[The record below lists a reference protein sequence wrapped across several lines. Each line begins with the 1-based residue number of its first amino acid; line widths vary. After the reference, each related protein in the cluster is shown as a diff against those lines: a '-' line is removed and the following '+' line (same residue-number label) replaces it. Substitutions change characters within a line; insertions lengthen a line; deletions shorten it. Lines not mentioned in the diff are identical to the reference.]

1 MGDQM
6 VFKRYEIKYML
17 TKSQYNMLKKEMAA
31 YMIADIHGKSTILS
45 LYMDTPENLL
55 IRRSIEGPF
64 YKEKVRLRSYG
75 VADKDTEVFLELKK
89 KCNSVV
95 YKRREGMSEQQLED
109 YLYRNVM
116 PKDTQIMREI
126 DYSIRR
132 YPGLAPKMMLSYER
146 EAYYASNDHE
156 FRITFDENILWR
168 TEDLSLCSKVYG
180 TPLLAPGQ
188 VLMEV
193 KAAEAIPLWLVQFMS
208 KNHIYKTSFSKY
220 GTAYKINEQN
230 LQNGGIYRYA

>member
-75 VADKDTEVFLELKK
+75 VAEKDTEVFLELKK

-95 YKRREGMSEQQLED
+95 YKRREGMTEQQLED
-109 YLYRNVM
+109 YLYQNVM

-180 TPLLAPGQ
+180 TPLLPPGQ

>member
-1 MGDQM
+1 
-6 VFKRYEIKYML
+6 
-17 TKSQYNMLKKEMAA
+17 
-31 YMIADIHGKSTILS
+31 
-45 LYMDTPENLL
+45 
-55 IRRSIEGPF
+55 
-64 YKEKVRLRSYG
+64 
-75 VADKDTEVFLELKK
+75 
-89 KCNSVV
+89 
-95 YKRREGMSEQQLED
+95 MSEQQLED